1 MEKIIQFYGTENL
14 TITSQLT
21 KALQRYCNF
30 CNDIDGGWKI
40 VGTNIC
46 DNDLENDESSL
57 VNILQTPI
65 ISIPLFLR
73 KPDNNHSVDLFHS
86 FEKLGIFDD
95 TLKSIGINKFLQSA
109 NFIFEKIETVKS
121 IGQEIKNETAYSI
134 EVFNIQ
140 SGDLKFWERR
150 LNEILGSEGND
161 RPNGNDKTFYIFY
174 WQLKEIDSKAD
185 AIDNTFLTKKR
196 NEYEIKDKIWG
207 YSKFLRDFLKIRNRC
222 HTVEVNEFQH
232 LDALAIKELISEKTS
247 KSESIDDLKEFFLK
261 NIKNLLE
268 SFPFTKTLRNS
279 FEVKDIAR
287 LHLFNRS
294 NHFQDNYFE
303 KKFQD
308 LVLSGIGSSH
318 GLLKHKDTII
328 LDDDHVNH
336 LGMLE
341 NKLFFYDLFK
351 NVTDACVYYK
361 ADNGNSDNYPD
372 FLFLDDVPQ
381 KKIKSEEYSSYYNKI
396 KSFKDWFPESRFFYS
411 QDKELFHKH
420 KLFSGKDEDFDM
432 GEFVFEKDCSPCRR
446 IKEGKFNITKH
457 KGPLFIGID
466 IDWSGE
472 QYGFELLK
480 QFRKNN
486 HRIKRKCFVFVF
498 SRFEYPSTIRKAVAS
513 GALFYFTKQNF
524 MTLVPKVYS
533 VLRYLEKENPLHP
546 DYSKYENWHL
556 MKKLEPSKIVELQT
570 SVIKG
575 FDYWKDKKEI
585 LEYTAD
591 YKWIQKLP
599 KADLHCHIGSCLGP
613 DLLPITALMVLAEKF
628 DKGKIKP
635 ESLKSIIE
643 FLRIFV
649 NGLSIKDDEVQFII
663 PKLFKALNLGSLK
676 DGRNNCLFKAFEYK
690 HGLNSNLIFPE
701 DLLLSPDNFKFD
713 RMVHIEN
720 LNHEYF
726 KLRRDLR
733 ERKISYDDLML
744 FFILFIFIREENI
757 SENNFKKELS
767 KKIKSE
773 LNRITK
779 LELNQKSRINTFLKK
794 FVGNIDSSV
803 NIPNVSSFLDNLS
816 ETIQK
821 IKDDLEQMDEDE
833 AVIAPS
839 CNRGYLKRLQSASGK
854 ASSLFSYLRGCEYGG
869 SPHLQTRLS
878 IYLATFYIVHHY
890 AIPDNIRYLALR
902 CAVNGYSKS
911 GILNQH
917 EAMQA
922 LLRGFNYSMKFALKQ
937 DNNVHVNLILT
948 AKRHK
953 AEKEFGENVA
963 LALQYRNG
971 ISIGKN
977 PNEKCL
983 HSFFG
988 TDSKVVSFD
997 LAGLEKG
1004 NRPSKFVQ
1012 HFMPLLKQC
1021 FPITIHAGEEDDH
1034 EAIWEAIYL
1043 VHSQRIGHGL
1053 TLRNNRDL
1061 LQTVKERHI
1070 AIELCPISNLLTRE
1084 PNSSKSIN
1092 DPTFCADS
1100 GCENEA
1106 IDECTKQECLEKKFA
1121 QIDYYPLRQYL
1132 NENLDVTVNTDNPF
1146 ISDSNLTI
1154 EYLVSAWLAGGLTK
1168 WEILRLIKNS
1178 FRSTSIPK
1186 EQKRLLMNEIDDEIY
1201 NILMNEG
1208 EL

>member
-40 VGTNIC
+40 IGTNIC
-46 DNDLENDESSL
+46 DNDPENDESSL
-57 VNILQTPI
+57 VNIRQTPI

-73 KPDNNHSVDLFHS
+73 KPDNNQSDDLFHS
-86 FEKLGIFDD
+86 FDKLGIFND
-95 TLKSIGINKFLQSA
+95 TPRSIGINKFLQSA
-109 NFIFEKIETVKS
+109 NFIFEKIKTVKS
-121 IGQEIKNETAYSI
+121 IGQEIKNETGYSI

-140 SGDLKFWERR
+140 SGDLKFWESR
-150 LNEILGSEGND
+150 LNDILGTKD
-161 RPNGNDKTFYIFY
+161 NDKTFYIFY
-174 WQLKEIDSKAD
+174 WQPKEIDSMAD

-232 LDALAIKELISEKTS
+232 LDALAIKELIIEKTS

-268 SFPFTKTLRNS
+268 SFPFTKTLPNS

-308 LVLSGIGSSH
+308 LVLRGIGSSH

-361 ADNGNSDNYPD
+361 ADNGNSDNYPE

-396 KSFKDWFPESRFFYS
+396 KSFKDWFPKSRFFYS

-432 GEFVFEKDCSPCRR
+432 GEFVFEKDCSPDGR
-446 IKEGKFNITKH
+446 IKEGSFNITKDR
-457 KGPLFIGID
+457 GPLFIGID

-524 MTLVPKVYS
+524 MTLVPKVCS
-533 VLRYLEKENPLHP
+533 VLRYLEKENPLNP
-546 DYSKYENWHL
+546 NYSKYENWHL

-570 SVIKG
+570 SIIKG

-613 DLLPITALMVLAEKF
+613 ELLPITALMVLAEKF
-628 DKGKIKP
+628 EKGKINP
-635 ESLKSIIE
+635 DSLENIIR

-649 NGLSIKDDEVQFII
+649 NGLSVKNNEVRFII
-663 PKLFKALNLGSLK
+663 PDLFEEFGLGTNDEGQETCLFKAL
-676 DGRNNCLFKAFEYK
+676 EQK
-690 HGLNSNLIFPE
+690 HGLNLKVIFPE
-701 DLLLSPDNFKFD
+701 ELLLSPDNHKFD
-713 RMVHIEN
+713 RLIIPNEFK
-720 LNHEYF
+720 HEYF
-726 KLRRDLR
+726 ALKQKLRD
-733 ERKISYDDLML
+733 EKISYDDLML
-744 FFILFIFIREENI
+744 FFILLIFLREQNLDRNSENLAKELKDIISGEISMIIKSDNNGEGINKQLSDFIRKIDQAYDIPDVEGFINGI
-757 SENNFKKELS
+757 SDVFLNFKKGRKILKTTKNKGFQ
-767 KKIKSE
+767 KK
-773 LNRITK
+773 
-779 LELNQKSRINTFLKK
+779 
-794 FVGNIDSSV
+794 
-803 NIPNVSSFLDNLS
+803 
-816 ETIQK
+816 
-821 IKDDLEQMDEDE
+821 
-833 AVIAPS
+833 
-839 CNRGYLKRLQSASGK
+839 LQSASGK
-854 ASSLFSYLRGCEYGG
+854 ANSLFSYLRGCEYGG
-869 SPHLQTRLS
+869 APHLQTRLS
-878 IYLATFYIVHHY
+878 IYLSTFYIVHHY

-1084 PNSSKSIN
+1084 PNISKSIN

-1106 IDECTKQECLEKKFA
+1106 IDECTNQECLEKKFA
-1121 QIDYYPLRQYL
+1121 QSDYYPLRQYL
-1132 NENLDVTVNTDNPF
+1132 NENLDVTINTDNPF

-1168 WEILRLIKNS
+1168 WEVLRLIKNS

-1201 NILMNEG
+1201 NLLMNEG
-1208 EL
+1208 DL

>member
-1 MEKIIQFYGTENL
+1 MEKIIQFFGTENL

-30 CNDIDGGWKI
+30 CNGIDGGWKI

-46 DNDLENDESSL
+46 DNNLGNEESSL
-57 VNILQTPI
+57 VNITQTPI

-73 KPDNNHSVDLFHS
+73 NPDNNLSDDPFHS
-86 FEKLGIFDD
+86 FDKIGIFDD
-95 TLKSIGINKFLQSA
+95 NLKSIGFNKFLQSA
-109 NFIFEKIETVKS
+109 NSIIEKIETVKS
-121 IGQEIKNETAYSI
+121 IEQEIKNEVGYSI
-134 EVFNIQ
+134 QVLNIQ
-140 SGDLKFWERR
+140 SGDLKFWEIQ
-150 LNEILGSEGND
+150 LNEILGKKSN
-161 RPNGNDKTFYIFY
+161 NNTFYIFY
-174 WQLKEIDSKAD
+174 WQLKETDRLQDSLSSTYLK
-185 AIDNTFLTKKR
+185 KKR

-207 YSKFLRDFLKIRNRC
+207 YSKFLRDFLNIRNRC
-222 HTVEVNEFQH
+222 YILEINEFQQ
-232 LDALAIKELISEKTS
+232 LASTGIRNLIIEKTS
-247 KSESIDDLKEFFLK
+247 KSEPIDGLHQFFLK
-261 NIKNLLE
+261 AINNLLE
-268 SFPFTKTLRNS
+268 LYPFTKSLAKS
-279 FEVKDIAR
+279 FDVKDIAR

-303 KKFQD
+303 KKFQN
-308 LVLSGIGSSH
+308 LVLSSIGSSH
-318 GLLKHKDTII
+318 GLLKQKDTII
-328 LDDDHVNH
+328 LDYDHVNH
-336 LGMLE
+336 LGLLE

-351 NVTDACVYYK
+351 NVTDACVYYI
-361 ADNGNSDNYPD
+361 AGNIDNKPE
-372 FLFLDDVPQ
+372 FLFLDDVPTE
-381 KKIKSEEYSSYYNKI
+381 KIKTEEYSSYYNKI
-396 KSFKDWFPESRFFYS
+396 KCFKDWFPESRFFYS
-411 QDKELFHKH
+411 QDKELFHKQ
-420 KLFSGKDEDFDM
+420 KLFSGKDEDFVM
-432 GEFVFEKDCSPCRR
+432 GEFVFDNDDSSTNR
-446 IKEGKFNITKH
+446 IKDRSFNITKN

-472 QYGFELLK
+472 QFGFELLK

-486 HRIKRKCFVFVF
+486 HRVKRKCFVFVF
-498 SRFEYPSTIRKAVAS
+498 SRFEYPDTIRKAVAS

-524 MTLVPKVYS
+524 MTLVPKVYG
-533 VLRYLEKENPLHP
+533 VLRYLGKENPLSP
-546 DYSKYENWHL
+546 NYSKYENWHL

-570 SVIKG
+570 SIIKG
-575 FDYWKDKKEI
+575 FDYWKDNQKKES
-585 LEYTAD
+585 LTFTAD

-613 DLLPITALMVLAEKF
+613 DLLPITALMVLSEKF
-628 DKGKIKP
+628 EKGKIKTD
-635 ESLKSIIE
+635 SLENIIR

-649 NGLSIKDDEVQFII
+649 NGLSMNGDEVQFII
-663 PKLFKALNLGSLK
+663 PKLFKALDLGTK
-676 DGRNNCLFKAFEYK
+676 AKGAKFCLFKAFEDK
-690 HGLNSNLIFPE
+690 HGLNLNLIFPE
-701 DLLLSPDNFKFD
+701 ELFLSPENFKFD
-713 RMVHIEN
+713 RLIHLEN
-720 LNHEYF
+720 FNHEYF

-744 FFILFIFIREENI
+744 FFILFIFVREENI
-757 SENNFKKELS
+757 SENNFKKELN
-767 KKIKSE
+767 KKVISE
-773 LNRITK
+773 LNRIIK
-779 LELNQKSRINTFLKK
+779 LYSNQGSSINKVLKTFSK
-794 FVGNIDSSV
+794 NIDPSV
-803 NIPNVSSFLDNLS
+803 DTPNVSSFLDILS
-816 ETIQK
+816 ETIKK
-821 IKDDLEQMDEDE
+821 IKNDLIQNDPREVVF
-833 AVIAPS
+833 AHS
-839 CNRGYLKRLQSASGK
+839 GNRGFLKRLQSASGK

-922 LLRGFNYSMKFALKQ
+922 LLRGFNFSMKRAQ
-937 DNNVHVNLILT
+937 EQNNNVHVNLILT

-971 ISIGKN
+971 ISIGKKTS
-977 PNEKCL
+977 EKCL
-983 HSFFG
+983 YSFFG

-1053 TLRNNRDL
+1053 TLRNNREL
-1061 LQTVKERHI
+1061 LLTAKERHI

-1084 PNSSKSIN
+1084 QNSSKSIY
-1092 DPTFCADS
+1092 DSSFCKDA
-1100 GCENEA
+1100 GCDNRTSEDCSER
-1106 IDECTKQECLEKKFA
+1106 ECLEEKFA
-1121 QIDYYPLRQYL
+1121 QSDYYPLRQYL
-1132 NENLDVTVNTDNPF
+1132 NENLDVTINTDNPF

-1168 WEILRLIKNS
+1168 WEVLRLIKNS

-1201 NILMNEG
+1201 ILLMNEG
-1208 EL
+1208 DL